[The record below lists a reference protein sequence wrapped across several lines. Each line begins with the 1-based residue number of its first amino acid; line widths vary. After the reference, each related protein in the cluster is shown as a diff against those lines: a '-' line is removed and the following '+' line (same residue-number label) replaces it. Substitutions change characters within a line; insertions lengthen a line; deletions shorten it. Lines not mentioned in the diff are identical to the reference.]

1 MQKYSAVAVGTLF
14 WMTIILVA
22 NYAGL
27 QELRT
32 KYTFKTLNCGRNF
45 KQCLLEYPYN
55 ECYSAFS
62 ICMQDNMDFVFP
74 AKMEVIEKKVEIT
87 TDVFTEK
94 EQEIN
99 LKRCKRLNFYGK
111 QIQIRLHNILK
122 IYEYAKISAQKR
134 TKTTELSALIC
145 AGN

>member
-1 MQKYSAVAVGTLF
+1 
-14 WMTIILVA
+14 
-22 NYAGL
+22 
-27 QELRT
+27 
-32 KYTFKTLNCGRNF
+32 
-45 KQCLLEYPYN
+45 
-55 ECYSAFS
+55 
-62 ICMQDNMDFVFP
+62 MQDNMDFVFP